1 MIQRSPIPSAA
12 MDSTSCAPWP
22 TTGVSKAI
30 TTAGPSGP
38 PSTGPARDGHHA
50 QQPGPAVDHIANGQ
64 RIRELR
70 RQCGLA
76 QAELAGLAGVSL
88 DTVARLE
95 RQHRTACRTRTLA
108 RIPPRSGSRPQRSPP
123 SFWGTPG

>member
-1 MIQRSPIPSAA
+1 MPSNRAQR
-12 MDSTSCAPWP
+12 W
-22 TTGVSKAI
+22 TT
-30 TTAGPSGP
+30 
-38 PSTGPARDGHHA
+38 
-50 QQPGPAVDHIANGQ
+50 IANGQ

-95 RQHRTACRTRTLA
+95 RRHRTACRTRTLT
-108 RIPPRSGSRPQRSPP
+108 RIAAALGEPPATIAAVTLTDSVTRSDTTG
-123 SFWGTPG
+123 

>member
-1 MIQRSPIPSAA
+1 MPSNRAQR
-12 MDSTSCAPWP
+12 W
-22 TTGVSKAI
+22 TT
-30 TTAGPSGP
+30 
-38 PSTGPARDGHHA
+38 
-50 QQPGPAVDHIANGQ
+50 IADGQ

-95 RQHRTACRTRTLA
+95 RQHRAACRTRTLA
-108 RIPPRSGSRPQRSPP
+108 RIAAELGEPPATIAAVTLQDPVTRSDTTG
-123 SFWGTPG
+123 

>member
-1 MIQRSPIPSAA
+1 MPSN
-12 MDSTSCAPWP
+12 
-22 TTGVSKAI
+22 
-30 TTAGPSGP
+30 
-38 PSTGPARDGHHA
+38 RA
-50 QQPGPAVDHIANGQ
+50 QQWTTIANGQ

-76 QAELAGLAGVSL
+76 QAELAGVSL

-108 RIPPRSGSRPQRSPP
+108 RIAAALGEPPATIAA
-123 SFWGTPG
+123 SFWRTP

>member
-1 MIQRSPIPSAA
+1 MTATVPSNRAQR
-12 MDSTSCAPWP
+12 W
-22 TTGVSKAI
+22 TT
-30 TTAGPSGP
+30 
-38 PSTGPARDGHHA
+38 
-50 QQPGPAVDHIANGQ
+50 IANGQ

-95 RQHRTACRTRTLA
+95 RQYRTACRTRTLA
-108 RIPPRSGSRPQRSPP
+108 RIAAALGESPATIAAVILEDPVTRSDTKS
-123 SFWGTPG
+123 

>member
-1 MIQRSPIPSAA
+1 
-12 MDSTSCAPWP
+12 MD
-22 TTGVSKAI
+22 
-30 TTAGPSGP
+30 
-38 PSTGPARDGHHA
+38 HHA
-50 QQPGPAVDHIANGQ
+50 DGQ

-88 DTVARLE
+88 NTVARLE

-108 RIPPRSGSRPQRSPP
+108 RIAAALEEPPATIAAVILGDPVTRSDIKS
-123 SFWGTPG
+123 

>member
-1 MIQRSPIPSAA
+1 M
-12 MDSTSCAPWP
+12 
-22 TTGVSKAI
+22 
-30 TTAGPSGP
+30 
-38 PSTGPARDGHHA
+38 PSTRA
-50 QQPGPAVDHIANGQ
+50 QRWTTLANGQ

-88 DTVARLE
+88 NTVARLE

-108 RIPPRSGSRPQRSPP
+108 RIAAALGEPPGTIAAATMPDPVTRSDTTS
-123 SFWGTPG
+123 

>member
-1 MIQRSPIPSAA
+1 MPSNRAQR
-12 MDSTSCAPWP
+12 W
-22 TTGVSKAI
+22 TT
-30 TTAGPSGP
+30 
-38 PSTGPARDGHHA
+38 
-50 QQPGPAVDHIANGQ
+50 IANGQ

-95 RQHRTACRTRTLA
+95 RQHRRAACDDRR
-108 RIPPRSGSRPQRSPP
+108 RHSGGPRD
-123 SFWGTPG
+123 TE